1 MPQSKKSHPKST
13 AQRWLQEAQAAA
25 RLSPHPSVRVGAI
38 VTTPDG
44 RNRLGRA
51 ANAPPDGIILTAE
64 RQEHGE
70 KSLWVMCA
78 EKRALAAAQRRRDHY
93 GLKSL
98 KGCRIYST
106 LEPCHTCAHD
116 IIEAGIK
123 LICVPAAARAAYPKL
138 KKKYRRSMAAAETMF
153 AEAGVKL
160 LREPTH
166 ESVSGTAPDTPRK
179 SVGKRGARSGKP
191 AHRPVPQAAHARSA
205 PNRQG
210 QR

>member
-1 MPQSKKSHPKST
+1 MPQRKRTVPIASPSP
-13 AQRWLQEAQAAA
+13 QRWLHEAQAAA
-25 RLSPHPSVRVGAI
+25 WLSPHPSVRVGAV

-51 ANAPPDGIILTAE
+51 ANAPPDGIRLTAE
-64 RQEHGE
+64 RQKHGE

-78 EKRALAAAQRRRDHY
+78 EKRALAAAQRRRDHF

-123 LICVPAAARAAYPKL
+123 LICVPAGARAAYPKL

-160 LREPTH
+160 VRLPLNAER
-166 ESVSGTAPDTPRK
+166 ALDKRK
-179 SVGKRGARSGKP
+179 KSSGKRSVHSGKSTPLAAP
-191 AHRPVPQAAHARSA
+191 APRAPKPRAR
-205 PNRQG
+205 Q
-210 QR
+210 

>member
-1 MPQSKKSHPKST
+1 MPQRTIIPPSPEH
-13 AQRWLQEAQAAA
+13 WLHEARQAAA
-25 RLSPHPSVRVGAI
+25 LSPHPSVRVGAV

-44 RNRLGRA
+44 RHRLGRA
-51 ANAPPDGIILTAE
+51 ANAPPDGILLTRA
-64 RQEHGE
+64 RQQHGE

-78 EKRALAAAQRRRDHY
+78 EKRALAAAQRRRDRY

-123 LICVPAAARAAYPKL
+123 LICVPANARAAYPKL
-138 KKKYRRSMAAAETMF
+138 KQKYRRSMAAAETMF

-160 LREPTH
+160 VREPAQAV
-166 ESVSGTAPDTPRK
+166 VSGNAPDTPRNLR
-179 SVGKRGARSGKP
+179 GKRGARSGKP
-191 AHRPVPQAAHARSA
+191 AHRPAQQAARGQTA
-205 PNRQG
+205 PKPRG
-210 QR
+210 RR

>member
-1 MPQSKKSHPKST
+1 MPQRTIAPPSPEH
-13 AQRWLQEAQAAA
+13 WLQVARQAAA
-25 RLSPHPSVRVGAI
+25 LSPHPSVRVGAV

-44 RNRLGRA
+44 RHRLGRA

-64 RQEHGE
+64 RQQHGE

-78 EKRALAAAQRRRDHY
+78 EKRALAAAQRCRDRY

-98 KGCRIYST
+98 RGCRIYST

-138 KKKYRRSMAAAETMF
+138 KQKYRRSMAAAETMF

-160 LREPTH
+160 VRLPLN
-166 ESVSGTAPDTPRK
+166 APDRPHNAPD
-179 SVGKRGARSGKP
+179 KRSARSGKP
-191 AHRPVPQAAHARSA
+191 ARPVASARRA
-205 PNRQG
+205 PKRRARQ
-210 QR
+210 

>member
-1 MPQSKKSHPKST
+1 MPQRTIAPPSPEH
-13 AQRWLQEAQAAA
+13 WLQEARQAAA
-25 RLSPHPSVRVGAI
+25 LSPHPSVRVGAV

-44 RNRLGRA
+44 RHRLGRA

-64 RQEHGE
+64 RQKHGE

-160 LREPTH
+160 IRAAI
-166 ESVSGTAPDTPRK
+166 SASRAPDRPHK
-179 SVGKRGARSGKP
+179 SPGKRPARSGKP
-191 AHRPVPQAAHARSA
+191 ARPVASARRAPKRQA
-205 PNRQG
+205 RQ
-210 QR
+210 

>member
-1 MPQSKKSHPKST
+1 MLQRKKPRPAPTPQH
-13 AQRWLQEAQAAA
+13 WLQEAQKAA
-25 RLSPHPSVRVGAI
+25 RLSPHPSVRVGAV

-51 ANAPPDGIILTAE
+51 ANAPPDGIILTAA
-64 RQEHGE
+64 RQKHGE

-78 EKRALAAAQRRRDHY
+78 EKRALAAAQRRRDRY

-138 KKKYRRSMAAAETMF
+138 KQKYRRSMAAAETMF

-160 LREPTH
+160 LRLPL
-166 ESVSGTAPDTPRK
+166 SAPPVPDKPRK
-179 SVGKRGARSGKP
+179 TPDKRSARPGKSAPPAAPKP
-191 AHRPVPQAAHARSA
+191 RAPKRRAHR
-205 PNRQG
+205 
-210 QR
+210 